1 MPEELRKYKINEYL
15 ESLTVKEYK
24 AGIKLIP
31 RLLNV
36 SANTI
41 YNWRDIKMSD
51 REDIPAQKAKMLE
64 QLFGM
69 RQGELANYE
78 IDIKSLKQIIREEHE
93 SMEQLSEFV

>member
-1 MPEELRKYKINEYL
+1 MPQELRKYKINEYL

-31 RLLNV
+31 KLLNV

-51 REDIPAQKAKMLE
+51 REDIPAHKAKMLE
-64 QLFGM
+64 HLFGM
-69 RQGELANYE
+69 ERGELANYE
-78 IDIKSLKQIIREEHE
+78 IEMKSLKEIIKEERNSVE
-93 SMEQLSEFV
+93 PLSELV

>member
-1 MPEELRKYKINEYL
+1 MSKDLRKYKINEYL
-15 ESLTVKEYK
+15 ESLTVREYK

-31 RLLNV
+31 KLLNV

-69 RQGELANYE
+69 QHGELANYE
-78 IDIKSLKQIIREEHE
+78 IEMKSLKEIIQEERETV
-93 SMEQLSEFV
+93 EQLSELV